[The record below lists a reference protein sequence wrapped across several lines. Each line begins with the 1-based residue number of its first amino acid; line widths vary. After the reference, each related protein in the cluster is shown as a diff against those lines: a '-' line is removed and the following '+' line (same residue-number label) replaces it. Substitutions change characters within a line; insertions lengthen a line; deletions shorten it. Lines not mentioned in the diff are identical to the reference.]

1 MSQPSTYSVS
11 AKGMNF
17 SVHEWG
23 EQYRGQQPSLVL
35 VHATGFHARCW
46 DQVITHLEAR
56 HIVAIDQRGHGASDA
71 LMFHNWSEFGEDLI
85 AVLTALELSQ
95 VEAVGHS
102 MGGHASVAAA
112 AKQSAL
118 FSKLLLIDPVIL
130 EPGFYSMWDDKVLQ
144 GDPQHPAARR
154 RSEFSSRDEMYDRYR
169 ERLPFSLFTDQA
181 MRDYCQHGLIDCD
194 EGVRL
199 ACPPNF
205 EARIYDSACSNQKI
219 LEQATQVN
227 IPVTVARSLQ
237 PKKPEDIMDFRYSPT
252 WNQLASQFPQGRD
265 VLLEHLTHFMP
276 MEDPKQVAQLIC
288 EL

>member
-1 MSQPSTYSVS
+1 MQKPQSSRVLANGIDLVT
-11 AKGMNF
+11 
-17 SVHEWG
+17 HEWG
-23 EQYRGQQPSLVL
+23 ETYRGQQPTLVL

-46 DQVITHLEAR
+46 DQVIHHLEGR
-56 HIVAIDQRGHGASDA
+56 HVIAVDQRGHGGSSKNQFD
-71 LMFHNWSEFGEDLI
+71 NWSVFGDDLV
-85 AVLTALELSQ
+85 ALLTQLQLTK

-102 MGGHASVAAA
+102 MGGHAAVAAA
-112 AKQSAL
+112 AIDESL
-118 FSKLLLIDPVIL
+118 FAKLLLIDPVIL